1 MKLKLLL
8 VEDSPMLI
16 RGLQYTL
23 EQAGYDVVVCMS
35 KHMADDRLARMQ
47 FDVAVLDVNLPDGSG
62 FDLCR
67 QLKEDTDIP
76 VIFLTARDEENDVVL
91 GFDLGADDYILKPF
105 RNRELTSRIEAVLR
119 RSGKTKKKLVSG
131 DVEIDVEKDKVL
143 VKGNEVEFTQLEYRI
158 LLMLMQNMG
167 QTLTREQ
174 ILDRIWDMAGNFVE
188 DNTLTVYIKR
198 IREKLGEADVI
209 RTVKGIGY
217 RVDEKKK
224 KKKTSLPEV
233 AAGSG
238 DPDPA
243 GSSSRVREHQADPL
257 TSDGGKEPDVGNGR
271 PASEGKSGA
280 FGGGTDQTGIRK
292 RRHGKEPP

>member
-23 EQAGYDVVVCMS
+23 EQAGYEVVVCMS

-62 FDLCR
+62 FDLCK
-67 QLKEDTDIP
+67 QLKEETDIP
-76 VIFLTARDEENDVVL
+76 VVFLTARDEENDVVM

-105 RNRELTSRIEAVLR
+105 RNRELTARIEAVLR
-119 RSGKTKKKLVSG
+119 RSGKTKKKLVAG
-131 DVEIDVEKDKVL
+131 DVEIDAEKDKVF
-143 VKGNEVEFTQLEYRI
+143 VKGEEVEFTQLEYKI
-158 LLMLMQNMG
+158 LLMLMQNAG

-174 ILDRIWDMAGNFVE
+174 ILDRIWDMSGNYVE

-198 IREKLGEADVI
+198 IREKLGDSDVI

-217 RVDEKKK
+217 RVDSE
-224 KKKTSLPEV
+224 
-233 AAGSG
+233 
-238 DPDPA
+238 PA
-243 GSSSRVREHQADPL
+243 E
-257 TSDGGKEPDVGNGR
+257 TK
-271 PASEGKSGA
+271 
-280 FGGGTDQTGIRK
+280 
-292 RRHGKEPP
+292 

>member
-23 EQAGYDVVVCMS
+23 EQAGYEVVVCMS
-35 KHMADDRLARMQ
+35 KHMADERLARMQ

-67 QLKEDTDIP
+67 QLKEETDIP
-76 VIFLTARDEENDVVL
+76 VVFLTARDEENDVVM

-105 RNRELTSRIEAVLR
+105 RNRELTARIEAVLR
-119 RSGKTKKKLVSG
+119 RSGKTKKKLKAG
-131 DVEIDVEKDKVL
+131 DVEIDAEKDKVL
-143 VKGNEVEFTQLEYRI
+143 VKGEEVEFTQLEYKI
-158 LLMLMQNMG
+158 LLMLMQNIG

-174 ILDRIWDMAGNFVE
+174 ILDRIWDMSGNYVE

-198 IREKLGEADVI
+198 IREKLGASDVI

-217 RVDEKKK
+217 RVDAE
-224 KKKTSLPEV
+224 
-233 AAGSG
+233 
-238 DPDPA
+238 PA
-243 GSSSRVREHQADPL
+243 E
-257 TSDGGKEPDVGNGR
+257 TK
-271 PASEGKSGA
+271 
-280 FGGGTDQTGIRK
+280 
-292 RRHGKEPP
+292 

>member
-217 RVDEKKK
+217 RVDE
-224 KKKTSLPEV
+224 
-233 AAGSG
+233 
-238 DPDPA
+238 
-243 GSSSRVREHQADPL
+243 
-257 TSDGGKEPDVGNGR
+257 N
-271 PASEGKSGA
+271 
-280 FGGGTDQTGIRK
+280 
-292 RRHGKEPP
+292 

>member
-23 EQAGYDVVVCMS
+23 EQAGYEVVVCMS

-62 FDLCR
+62 FDLCK
-67 QLKEDTDIP
+67 QLKEETDIP
-76 VIFLTARDEENDVVL
+76 VVFLTARDEENDVVM

-105 RNRELTSRIEAVLR
+105 RNRELTARIEAVLR
-119 RSGKTKKKLVSG
+119 RSGKTKKKLVAG
-131 DVEIDVEKDKVL
+131 DVEIDAEKDKVF
-143 VKGNEVEFTQLEYRI
+143 VKGEEVEFTQLEYKI
-158 LLMLMQNMG
+158 LLMLMQNAG

-174 ILDRIWDMAGNFVE
+174 ILDRIWDMSGNYVE

-198 IREKLGEADVI
+198 IREKLGASDVI

-217 RVDEKKK
+217 RVDAE
-224 KKKTSLPEV
+224 
-233 AAGSG
+233 
-238 DPDPA
+238 PA
-243 GSSSRVREHQADPL
+243 E
-257 TSDGGKEPDVGNGR
+257 TK
-271 PASEGKSGA
+271 
-280 FGGGTDQTGIRK
+280 
-292 RRHGKEPP
+292 

>member
-23 EQAGYDVVVCMS
+23 EQAGYEVVVCMS
-35 KHMADDRLARMQ
+35 KHMADERLARIQ

-67 QLKEDTDIP
+67 QLKETTDIP
-76 VIFLTARDEENDVVL
+76 VVFLTARDEENDVVL

-105 RNRELTSRIEAVLR
+105 RNRELTARIEAVLR
-119 RSGKTKKKLVSG
+119 RTGKTKKKLASG
-131 DVEIDVEKDKVL
+131 DVEIDAEKDKVF
-143 VKGNEVEFTQLEYRI
+143 VKGEEVEFTQLEYKI
-158 LLMLMQNMG
+158 LLMLMQNIG

-174 ILDRIWDMAGNFVE
+174 ILERIWDMSGNYVE

-198 IREKLGEADVI
+198 IREKLGESDVI

-217 RVDEKKK
+217 RVD
-224 KKKTSLPEV
+224 
-233 AAGSG
+233 A
-238 DPDPA
+238 DPA
-243 GSSSRVREHQADPL
+243 E
-257 TSDGGKEPDVGNGR
+257 TK
-271 PASEGKSGA
+271 
-280 FGGGTDQTGIRK
+280 
-292 RRHGKEPP
+292 

>member
-23 EQAGYDVVVCMS
+23 EQAGYEVVVCMS

-62 FDLCR
+62 FDLCK
-67 QLKEDTDIP
+67 QLKEETDIP
-76 VIFLTARDEENDVVL
+76 VVFLTARDEENDVVM

-105 RNRELTSRIEAVLR
+105 RNRELTARIEAVLR
-119 RSGKTKKKLVSG
+119 RSGKTKKKLVAG
-131 DVEIDVEKDKVL
+131 EVEIDAEKDKVF
-143 VKGNEVEFTQLEYRI
+143 VKGEEVEFTQLEYKI
-158 LLMLMQNMG
+158 LLMLMQNAG

-174 ILDRIWDMAGNFVE
+174 ILDRIWDMSGNYVE

-198 IREKLGEADVI
+198 IREKLGASDVI

-217 RVDEKKK
+217 RVDAE
-224 KKKTSLPEV
+224 
-233 AAGSG
+233 
-238 DPDPA
+238 PA
-243 GSSSRVREHQADPL
+243 E
-257 TSDGGKEPDVGNGR
+257 TK
-271 PASEGKSGA
+271 
-280 FGGGTDQTGIRK
+280 
-292 RRHGKEPP
+292 